1 MVAKCYHN
9 DCGFCKFGQRCR
21 FHHPDQVCRER
32 ACQNKSCQR
41 RHPKPCR
48 NFFLRKYCRFGNDCK
63 FGHSFDCENCENLI
77 YLIDEQIKDETAK
90 ITENKKDL
98 AKMTKEIFQLK
109 RENEQVKAE
118 KNELIKQVEGSKFD
132 NSKHVEEIYKVRKE
146 ISNLKEEIKSY
157 KLENKKLQQNANE
170 ADKEIMSAK
179 KALEKMECIESESK
193 RISDENLI
201 NEIKDLM
208 QIIKEKDE
216 EIEISADNGTKL
228 LEIKKHLENE
238 IKELKDNGAKSSI
251 DVELKYSCN
260 KCDNNFKTA
269 GLLRRHI
276 KNEHEI
282 A

>member
-1 MVAKCYHN
+1 M
-9 DCGFCKFGQRCR
+9 
-21 FHHPDQVCRER
+21 QVWT
-32 ACQNKSCQR
+32 
-41 RHPKPCR
+41 
-48 NFFLRKYCRFGNDCK
+48 FFN
-63 FGHSFDCENCENLI
+63 CENCENLI